1 VRAPQEG
8 QPLAKAA
15 STSAYRLKRTRLK
28 EEMAELDYL
37 QRDAEQSGD
46 LDTLRALLR
55 RKQHL
60 LSQRRAIDAA
70 SGLHG

>member
-1 VRAPQEG
+1 M
-8 QPLAKAA
+8 
-15 STSAYRLKRTRLK
+15 RLK

-37 QRDAEQSGD
+37 QRDAEQTGATD
-46 LDTLRALLR
+46 ALRALLR